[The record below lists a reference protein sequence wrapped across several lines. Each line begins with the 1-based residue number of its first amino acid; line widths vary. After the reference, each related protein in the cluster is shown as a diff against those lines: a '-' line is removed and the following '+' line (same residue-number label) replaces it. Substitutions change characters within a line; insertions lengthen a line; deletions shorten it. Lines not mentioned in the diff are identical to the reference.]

1 MTLTG
6 IGVLLIGIA
15 FLVLA
20 IFLANTLQHMAGL
33 LKGVEKTVDRLPD
46 QLDDVM
52 KETGNLISESNNT
65 LADVNEKMEQVTP
78 FFQLA
83 GDMGDATRKLSS
95 SLVEMTEA
103 LKQKSDDAS
112 SISGKNNL
120 GGMYGSFA
128 LGYYL
133 LQKKRK
139 ARSEGASTDDQ

>member
-15 FLVLA
+15 FLILA
-20 IFLANTLQHMAGL
+20 IFLANTLQHMAGM

-52 KETGNLISESNNT
+52 KETGVLISESNNT
-65 LADVNEKMEQVTP
+65 LADVNEKMKQLTP
-78 FFQLA
+78 FFEMA

-95 SLVEMTEA
+95 SLVDMTETM
-103 LKQKSDDAS
+103 KNKTEEAS
-112 SISGKNNL
+112 GISGKNNL
-120 GGMYGSFA
+120 GGLYGSFA

-133 LQKKRK
+133 LQKGRRAK
-139 ARSEGASTDDQ
+139 SEGASKDGQ